1 MPKLKTILSGAL
13 AIVAIV
19 TVGLDGGIELLPVQ
33 VLAMGAF
40 VVALALGGAFQEE
53 YRNGR

>member
-1 MPKLKTILSGAL
+1 MPKIKTILSGAL

-33 VLAMGAF
+33 VLAMDAF
-40 VVALALGGAFQEE
+40 VVALALSGAFQEE